1 MDEILSKIKQQQPTF
16 SNALNKI
23 AGFFFSDP
31 KIFAVSSA
39 KEAGYKI
46 GVSETSIIRFSQK
59 LGYEGYGELQQDVQ
73 SRLFEKSSLSA
84 YVSQTQKQNGSIKS
98 TMARDMENIKKMMG
112 SLSEENLLE
121 AVKRLT
127 RSKQTLVT
135 GAGPSSPMAIWFSF
149 ALDMVCGNT
158 RAFFPERDNILLR
171 INELNENSV
180 FVAFTFHRYNKG
192 TILCAKTAKQKGAF
206 VIGIT
211 DHRFSPISDVADLLL
226 PVELGIKSSLD
237 SAPAVFSLLNSIVF
251 AISSKNPQF
260 IKERMKLLDT
270 ENARDFF
277 L

>member
-1 MDEILSKIKQQQPTF
+1 MDEILSKIKEQQPTF

-46 GVSETSIIRFSQK
+46 GVSETSIIRFCQK

-73 SRLFEKSSLSA
+73 SRIFEKSSLSV
-84 YVSQTQKQNGSIKS
+84 YVSQKESQDDSIKS
-98 TMARDMENIKKMMG
+98 TMARDLENIKKLMEN
-112 SLSEENLLE
+112 SSEENLTE
-121 AVKRLT
+121 AVKRLS
-127 RSKQTLVT
+127 RSERTLVT
-135 GAGPSSPMAIWFSF
+135 GAGPSSSMAAWFSF

-158 RAFFPERDNILLR
+158 RVFFPDHDNILLR

-192 TILCAKTAKQKGAF
+192 TILSAKTAKEKGSF

-211 DHRFSPISDVADLLL
+211 DHRFSPISEVADLLL

-237 SAPAVFSLLNSIVF
+237 SAPAVFSLMNSIVF
-251 AISSKNPQF
+251 AISSQNPEF
-260 IKERMKLLDT
+260 IQERMKLLDT
-270 ENARDFF
+270 ANARDFF
-277 L
+277 I